1 MYADGALT
9 FARYAYPPN
18 ALGYCGPGD
27 GRLLLE
33 YADAETVDG
42 GLVEAAGQFSG
53 AWPYLELIAGSVG
66 LDPLDPLVVEAYW
79 LGNRLLDRIDRS
91 RFGDDLE
98 ARFRARAG
106 NGWQHL
112 VPTIPA
118 GGLPHHS
125 FHVFAVYP
133 WVGLLRSGIVDE
145 PLRVID
151 RCRIRW
157 GRVVA
162 LIDQEVA
169 VRYQPL
175 RWDSTGLH
183 LGPDAIETVR
193 YAEDGRR
200 LGGELQPGDGVAL
213 HWDWVCDRLT
223 AEQEARLR
231 FYSNRMLE
239 LVNRLS
245 LSGPATILS

>member
-1 MYADGALT
+1 MAANGALT

-18 ALGYCGPGD
+18 ELGYCGPDD

-33 YADAETVDG
+33 YADAATSDG
-42 GLVEAAGQFSG
+42 GLVAAAGQFSG

-66 LDPLDPLVVEAYW
+66 LDPLDALVVEAYW
-79 LGNRLLDRIDRS
+79 LGNRLLDGIDRS
-91 RFGDDLE
+91 RFGEDLE
-98 ARFRARAG
+98 ARFKTRTG
-106 NGWQHL
+106 NEWQHL

-133 WVGLLRSGIVDE
+133 WVGLMHSGIVDE

-162 LIDQEVA
+162 VVDQDVV

-175 RWDSTGLH
+175 RWDATGLH
-183 LGPDAIETVR
+183 LGPDAIESVR
-193 YAEDGRR
+193 FAENGLR
-200 LGGELQPGDGVAL
+200 LVGKLQPGDAVAL

-223 AEQEARLR
+223 EQQEAGLR

-239 LVNRLS
+239 LVNQLP
-245 LSGPATILS
+245 LSGPAAILG

>member
-1 MYADGALT
+1 L
-9 FARYAYPPN
+9 
-18 ALGYCGPGD
+18 
-27 GRLLLE
+27 
-33 YADAETVDG
+33 DA
-42 GLVEAAGQFSG
+42 
-53 AWPYLELIAGSVG
+53 
-66 LDPLDPLVVEAYW
+66 LVVEAYW
-79 LGNRLLDRIDRS
+79 LGNRLLDGIDRS

-98 ARFRARAG
+98 ARFKTRTG
-106 NGWQHL
+106 SEWQHL

-133 WVGLLRSGIVDE
+133 WVGLMRSGIVDE

-162 LIDQEVA
+162 VVDQDVV

-175 RWDSTGLH
+175 RWDVTGLH
-183 LGPDAIETVR
+183 LGPDAVETVR
-193 YAEDGRR
+193 FAENGLR
-200 LGGELQPGDGVAL
+200 LVGELQPGDAVAL

-223 AEQEARLR
+223 EEQEARLR

-239 LVNRLS
+239 LVNQLP
-245 LSGPATILS
+245 LSGPAAILG